1 MCGIAGILHLNG
13 SHVEHNILKKMTDI
27 ISHRGPDGEGH
38 WIEKYVGLGHRRLSV
53 IDPTLAGRQP
63 MQTHDKRF
71 VITYNGEVYNY
82 LKIKQE
88 LKKRGYHFNSRTDS
102 EVVLNAFSEWGV
114 ESIKKLNGMFAFAIW
129 DRKKKTLYL
138 VRDRYG
144 IKPLYYSS
152 AGEIIIF
159 ASEQKA
165 ILQHKAFKSR
175 LDLEA
180 LVEYF
185 TFQNIFSDRTFE
197 SNIKLLQP
205 AMIAEIK
212 VGQNSSMEFHKYW
225 DFNFTGYNK
234 KVNRHE
240 YTEELDRL
248 LKIAV
253 KRNLVSDVKLG
264 SYLSGGIDS
273 SLITYVASSIIP
285 NINTFT
291 CGFDL
296 TSVSSIELGY
306 DERANASKL
315 SDEFKTEHY
324 EAILKSGDMERS
336 LKTLTYHLEEP
347 RVGQSYPNLFVAKLA
362 SKFVKVVLSGVG
374 GDELFGGYPWR
385 YYHSLSHK
393 SFNAFI
399 DDYYQFWQRLI
410 DNKELSQLFAPI
422 WPEVKHV
429 WTKDIFMDVLK
440 PLHYDKIDNPWDF
453 INSSLHFEAKTFL
466 HGLFVVEDK
475 ISMSQSLETRVP
487 FMDNDLV
494 DFAMEC
500 PVNLKLNNIDNIY
513 GLDENISINKKSNY
527 YEKTKEGKQILRDV
541 SKKYLPEYI
550 SQGDKQGFS
559 SPDASWFRNQSLGL
573 LENTILQKNSK
584 ISEYF
589 DPNVIELQ
597 VNSHLEGK
605 KNKRLFIWSLL
616 YFESYLDLYGSN

>member
-63 MQTHDKRF
+63 MQTHDKRY

-88 LKKRGYHFNSRTDS
+88 LKKRGYRFNSRTDS

-114 ESIKKLNGMFAFAIW
+114 ESIKKFNGMFAFAIW

-152 AGEIIIF
+152 AGDIIIF

-185 TFQNIFSDRTFE
+185 TFQNIFSNRTFE

-225 DFNFTGYNK
+225 DFNFTGYNS

-273 SLITYVASSIIP
+273 SVITYVASSIIP

-296 TSVSSIELGY
+296 TSVSNIELGY
-306 DERANASKL
+306 DERANASRL
-315 SDEFKTEHY
+315 SNKFKTEHY
-324 EAILKSGDMERS
+324 EAILKSGDMDRS

-393 SFNAFI
+393 SFNGFI
-399 DDYYQFWQRLI
+399 DDYYQYWQRLI

-440 PLHYDKIDNPWDF
+440 PLNNDKIDNPWDF
-453 INSSLHFEAKTFL
+453 INCSLYFEAKTFL

-500 PVNLKLNNIDNIY
+500 PVNLKLNNIYNLY
-513 GLDENISINKKSNY
+513 GLDENISINKKNNY

-550 SQGDKQGFS
+550 SQGEKQGFS

-589 DPNVIELQ
+589 DPNVIESQ

-616 YFESYLDLYGSN
+616 YFESYLELYGNN

>member
-63 MQTHDKRF
+63 MQTHDKRY

-88 LKKRGYHFNSRTDS
+88 LKKRGYRFNSRTDS

-114 ESIKKLNGMFAFAIW
+114 ESIKKFNGMFAFAIW

-152 AGEIIIF
+152 AGDIIIF

-185 TFQNIFSDRTFE
+185 TFQNIFSNRTFE

-225 DFNFTGYNK
+225 DFNFTGYNS

-273 SLITYVASSIIP
+273 SVITYVASSIIP

-296 TSVSSIELGY
+296 TSVSNIELGY
-306 DERANASKL
+306 DERANASRL
-315 SDEFKTEHY
+315 SNKFKTEHY
-324 EAILKSGDMERS
+324 EAILKSGDMDRS

-393 SFNAFI
+393 SFNGFI
-399 DDYYQFWQRLI
+399 DDYYQYWQRLI

-440 PLHYDKIDNPWDF
+440 PLNNDKIDNPWDF
-453 INSSLHFEAKTFL
+453 INSSLYFEAKTFL

-500 PVNLKLNNIDNIY
+500 PVNLKLNNIYNLY
-513 GLDENISINKKSNY
+513 GLDENISINKKNNY

-550 SQGDKQGFS
+550 SQGEKQGFS

-589 DPNVIELQ
+589 DPNVIESQ

-616 YFESYLDLYGSN
+616 YFESYLELYGNN

>member
-1 MCGIAGILHLNG
+1 
-13 SHVEHNILKKMTDI
+13 
-27 ISHRGPDGEGH
+27 
-38 WIEKYVGLGHRRLSV
+38 
-53 IDPTLAGRQP
+53 
-63 MQTHDKRF
+63 
-71 VITYNGEVYNY
+71 
-82 LKIKQE
+82 
-88 LKKRGYHFNSRTDS
+88 
-102 EVVLNAFSEWGV
+102 
-114 ESIKKLNGMFAFAIW
+114 
-129 DRKKKTLYL
+129 
-138 VRDRYG
+138 
-144 IKPLYYSS
+144 
-152 AGEIIIF
+152 
-159 ASEQKA
+159 
-165 ILQHKAFKSR
+165 
-175 LDLEA
+175 
-180 LVEYF
+180 
-185 TFQNIFSDRTFE
+185 
-197 SNIKLLQP
+197 
-205 AMIAEIK
+205 MIAEIK
-212 VGQNSSMEFHKYW
+212 VGQNIPMEFHKYW
-225 DFNFTGYNK
+225 DFNFTGYNS

-315 SDEFKTEHY
+315 SNEFKTEHY
-324 EAILKSGDMERS
+324 EAILKSGDMDRS

-393 SFNAFI
+393 TFNGFI
-399 DDYYQFWQRLI
+399 DDYYQYWQRLI

-440 PLHYDKIDNPWDF
+440 PLNNDKIDNPWDF
-453 INSSLHFEAKTFL
+453 INSSLYFEAKTFL

-500 PVNLKLNNIDNIY
+500 PVNLKLNNIYNLY
-513 GLDENISINKKSNY
+513 GLDENISINKKNNY

-550 SQGDKQGFS
+550 SQGEKQGFS

-573 LENTILQKNSK
+573 LENTILQKK
-584 ISEYF
+584 F
-589 DPNVIELQ
+589 
-597 VNSHLEGK
+597 
-605 KNKRLFIWSLL
+605 KNIRIF
-616 YFESYLDLYGSN
+616 

>member
-1 MCGIAGILHLNG
+1 MCGIAGILNLDG
-13 SHVEHNILKKMTDI
+13 SYVEYKILKKMTDI

-38 WIEKYVGLGHRRLSV
+38 WIEKYVGLGHRRLSI

-63 MQTHDKRF
+63 MQTNDRRF
-71 VITYNGEVYNY
+71 VISYNGEVYNY
-82 LKIKQE
+82 LKIRKE
-88 LKKRGYHFNSRTDS
+88 LKKRGYHFNSKTDS

-114 ESIKKLNGMFAFAIW
+114 GSIKKFNGMFAFAIW

-138 VRDRYG
+138 ARDRYG
-144 IKPLYYSS
+144 IKPLYYSLS
-152 AGEIIIF
+152 GGILIF

-185 TFQNIFSDRTFE
+185 TFQNIFSNRTFE
-197 SNIKLLQP
+197 NNIKLLQP
-205 AMIAEIK
+205 AMIAKIK
-212 VGQNSSMEFHKYW
+212 VGKNSSMELQKYW
-225 DFNFTGYNK
+225 DFNFTGGSS

-240 YTEELDRL
+240 YAEELDRL

-253 KRNLVSDVKLG
+253 KRHLVSDVKLG

-273 SLITYVASSIIP
+273 SAITYFASSIIP

-296 TSVSSIELGY
+296 TSVSSTELGY
-306 DERANASKL
+306 DERRKASKL
-315 SDEFKTEHY
+315 SNYFKTEHY
-324 EAILKSGDMERS
+324 EAILKSGDMDRS
-336 LKTLTYHLEEP
+336 LKSLTYHLEEP
-347 RVGQSYPNLFVAKLA
+347 RVGQSYPNLFAAKLA
-362 SKFVKVVLSGVG
+362 SKFVKVVLSGIG

-385 YYHSLSHK
+385 YYYSSAHK

-399 DDYYQFWQRLI
+399 DDYYQYWQRLI
-410 DNKELSQLFAPI
+410 DNKELSQLFSPI
-422 WPEVKHV
+422 WSEVKHV

-440 PLHYDKIDNPWDF
+440 PLYSDKIENPCDF
-453 INSSLHFEAKTFL
+453 INNSLYFESKTFL

-475 ISMSQSLETRVP
+475 ISMSQSIETRVP

-494 DFAMEC
+494 NFAMRC
-500 PVNLKLNNIDNIY
+500 PVNLKLNNIKNLS
-513 GLDENISINKKSNY
+513 GLDENVSINKKNNY
-527 YEKTKEGKQILRDV
+527 YQKTKEGKQILRDV
-541 SKKYLPEYI
+541 SKKYLPENV
-550 SQGDKQGFS
+550 SKGEKQGFS

-573 LENTILQKNSK
+573 LKNTILQKDSK

-589 DPNVIELQ
+589 DPNVIESQ
-597 VNSHLEGK
+597 VNFHFEGK

-616 YFESYLDLYGSN
+616 YFESYLELYGNN